1 MAIVKSNVDINLSKL
16 SIKFGD
22 LIIINKGKI
31 YTHYN
36 ETEVKNYMKNPA
48 INISIDVGN
57 GKKSFI
63 VYTMD
68 LTKEYININTDYRS

>member
-1 MAIVKSNVDINLSKL
+1 MKSS
-16 SIKFGD
+16 
-22 LIIINKGKI
+22 
-31 YTHYN
+31 
-36 ETEVKNYMKNPA
+36 A

-57 GKKSFI
+57 GKRSFI